1 MSDLSDPPAGALRHD
16 RTDLDQMAGDMTRRA
31 TLDPRREQRVRSIFA
46 SQAFLGLLGVEIV
59 EIADGRVELALPF
72 RPDLTQQIGYIHGGA
87 VATLADVAGGFA
99 ALTRFDTAS
108 EILTVEFKINLLAP
122 AQGERLTAIGEVL
135 KSGRTL
141 TVCRMSVFAWSEGA
155 SSLCAS
161 AQQTLI
167 QIHLNKD
174 ER

>member
-1 MSDLSDPPAGALRHD
+1 
-16 RTDLDQMAGDMTRRA
+16 MTERR
-31 TLDPRREQRVRSIFA
+31 TLDRDREQRVRQVFA
-46 SQAFLGLLGVEIV
+46 NQAFLCLLGVELR

-87 VATLADVAGGFA
+87 VASLADVAGGFA
-99 ALTRFDTAS
+99 ALTQFDAAS

-122 AQGERLTAIGEVL
+122 SRGERLTAVGEVL

-141 TVCRMSVFAWSEGA
+141 TVCAISIFAWSNGA

-167 QIHLNKD
+167 QIRSKENG
-174 ER
+174 R